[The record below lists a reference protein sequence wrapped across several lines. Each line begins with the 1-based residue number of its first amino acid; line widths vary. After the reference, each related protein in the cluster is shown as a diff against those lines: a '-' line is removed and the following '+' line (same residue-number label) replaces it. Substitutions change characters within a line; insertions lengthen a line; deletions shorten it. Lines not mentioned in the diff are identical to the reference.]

1 MVVRIAEP
9 GRPAFQLRKGEE
21 GVSVFDLDGVQ
32 PPLTANE
39 ILDRFR
45 SGSVP
50 VSRSLAEIEAKGL
63 HVVSV
68 LGAETLPPRLREA
81 HCEIRP
87 GPGMNRVEFKKA
99 LMELE

>member
-1 MVVRIAEP
+1 MSEP

-21 GVSVFDLDGVQ
+21 GVSVFDLDAVQ

-63 HVVSV
+63 RVVSA
-68 LGAETLPPRLREA
+68 LGAELNSDLTTEARRHRED
-81 HCEIRP
+81 
-87 GPGMNRVEFKKA
+87 GNS
-99 LMELE
+99 